1 MPPIRRHR
9 PAGGPVRHPKVAGT
23 RTRPATDR
31 FEDPT
36 AAPADFADTGTPEDT
51 AAAEDTAAELSAQG
65 VLEPEAPATPKPAPA
80 KAAKPATK
88 PKPAPAPEPPEDGP
102 RPRAAARAKAAAK
115 PQPAPEPEPV
125 PEIVVPQR
133 SAGWL
138 LPAALV
144 LVAAVLTV
152 LGFWFRGESLQVES
166 GGSNQALVDNARTS
180 EVVGQVT
187 SAIQTVLS
195 YNFAEPQKNEDAAKA
210 VLMGK
215 ATQDYDTI
223 LTGLRKSGTE
233 QKLVYSTIVRSA
245 AVRVLEGDRAMVLV
259 FADQHSERAS
269 DGYRGDTAL
278 QVVVNLQQVDG
289 KWKITEIQP
298 R

>member
-1 MPPIRRHR
+1 MPPIRRNRPSGTPARHPRVAGARSR
-9 PAGGPVRHPKVAGT
+9 PAE
-23 RTRPATDR
+23 R
-31 FEDPT
+31 FSDPT
-36 AAPADFADTGTPEDT
+36 APPAEVDEQPVAESPAEESS
-51 AAAEDTAAELSAQG
+51 AAGLSANG
-65 VLEPEAPATPKPAPA
+65 VLEPEAAPEPEPAEEKPRPKPKAAKPAEEPKPAPA
-80 KAAKPATK
+80 LETD
-88 PKPAPAPEPPEDGP
+88 PEHA
-102 RPRAAARAKAAAK
+102 PRAT
-115 PQPAPEPEPV
+115 
-125 PEIVVPQR
+125 
-133 SAGWL
+133 GWL

-144 LVAAVLTV
+144 LLAALLTV
-152 LGFWFRGESLQVES
+152 LGFWFRGESLQAES

-187 SAIQTVLS
+187 TAIQTVLS
-195 YNFAEPQKNEDAAKA
+195 YNFAEPQKNEEAARA
-210 VLMGK
+210 VLTGK

-223 LTGLRKSGTE
+223 MTGLRKSGPE

-278 QVVVNLQQVDG
+278 QVVVNAQQVDG

>member
-1 MPPIRRHR
+1 MPPIRRNR
-9 PAGGPVRHPKVAGT
+9 PTGTPARQPKVAGT
-23 RTRPATDR
+23 RGRPATER

-36 AAPADFADTGTPEDT
+36 AAPE
-51 AAAEDTAAELSAQG
+51 AEDTAAPAPAAPAPAEDTAEDNATAELSARG
-65 VLEPEAPATPKPAPA
+65 VLEPEAPAEPEPAPEPT
-80 KAAKPATK
+80 AKPRPSAKSAK
-88 PKPAPAPEPPEDGP
+88 PKPAPEPQPDPETKPDPEPDADPAAP
-102 RPRAAARAKAAAK
+102 R
-115 PQPAPEPEPV
+115 
-125 PEIVVPQR
+125 R
-133 SAGWL
+133 SGWL

-144 LVAAVLTV
+144 LVAAVLIV
-152 LGFWFRGESLQVES
+152 LGVWFRAEYLQAES

-187 SAIQTVLS
+187 NAIQTVLS

-223 LTGLRKSGTE
+223 LTGLRKTGPE

-278 QVVVNLQQVDG
+278 QVVVNMQQVDG

>member
-1 MPPIRRHR
+1 MPPIRRNR
-9 PAGGPVRHPKVAGT
+9 PAGTPARHPKVAGT
-23 RTRPATDR
+23 RGRPATER
-31 FEDPT
+31 FEDPAAAPEEFEDT
-36 AAPADFADTGTPEDT
+36 AAPAPAPVEDT
-51 AAAEDTAAELSAQG
+51 AAAELSARG
-65 VLEPEAPATPKPAPA
+65 VLEPEAPAEPEPTPEPVVKPRPSA
-80 KAAKPATK
+80 KAAKPK
-88 PKPAPAPEPPEDGP
+88 PAPEPQPDSE
-102 RPRAAARAKAAAK
+102 AK
-115 PQPAPEPEPV
+115 PDPEPEADADSVEPR
-125 PEIVVPQR
+125 R
-133 SAGWL
+133 SGWL

-152 LGFWFRGESLQVES
+152 LGFWFRGEYLQAES

-187 SAIQTVLS
+187 NAIQTVLS

-223 LTGLRKSGTE
+223 LTGLRKTGPE

-278 QVVVNLQQVDG
+278 QVVVNMQQVDG

>member
-1 MPPIRRHR
+1 MPPIRRNR
-9 PAGGPVRHPKVAGT
+9 PTGTPARHPKVAGT
-23 RTRPATDR
+23 RGRPATER

-36 AAPADFADTGTPEDT
+36 AAPEALEDT
-51 AAAEDTAAELSAQG
+51 AAPAPAAPAPIEDTAAEDTATAELSARG
-65 VLEPEAPATPKPAPA
+65 VLEPEAPAEPEPAPEPEA
-80 KAAKPATK
+80 KPRPSAKPAK
-88 PKPAPAPEPPEDGP
+88 PKPAPEPAAEADPEPDPDPAEP
-102 RPRAAARAKAAAK
+102 R
-115 PQPAPEPEPV
+115 
-125 PEIVVPQR
+125 R
-133 SAGWL
+133 SGWL

-144 LVAAVLTV
+144 LVAAVLIV
-152 LGFWFRGESLQVES
+152 LGVWFRAEYLQAES

-187 SAIQTVLS
+187 NAIQTVLS

-223 LTGLRKSGTE
+223 LTGLRKTGPE

-278 QVVVNLQQVDG
+278 QVVVNMQQVDG